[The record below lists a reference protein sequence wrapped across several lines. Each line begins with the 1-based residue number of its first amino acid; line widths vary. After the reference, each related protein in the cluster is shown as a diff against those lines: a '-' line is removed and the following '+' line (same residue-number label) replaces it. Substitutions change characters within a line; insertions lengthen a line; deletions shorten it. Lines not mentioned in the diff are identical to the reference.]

1 MPMHIGFR
9 MSHDRWQI

>member
-1 MPMHIGFR
+1 MPMHIGFH